1 MKLKELAKCAREDE
15 TFTLLDEFDQEGMLV
30 RQYVY
35 LPKRAIFPL
44 DGLPMVNEEQL
55 MTMMDIPKEKQSGWH
70 VGRAQ
75 MSERLSMMVSDA
87 RNTDMRAR
95 CSWIGLTMNGM
106 AVRAVFSDENDSKI
120 GFVENGLLKVL
131 SDLKGLEMFERMVDG
146 SRVYVLMN
154 GMMNVGCLTPT
165 KEHWS
170 KRCAKELACVGL
182 EARRVYDAWER
193 TGEAD
198 R

>member
-1 MKLKELAKCAREDE
+1 
-15 TFTLLDEFDQEGMLV
+15 
-30 RQYVY
+30 
-35 LPKRAIFPL
+35 
-44 DGLPMVNEEQL
+44 
-55 MTMMDIPKEKQSGWH
+55 
-70 VGRAQ
+70 
-75 MSERLSMMVSDA
+75 
-87 RNTDMRAR
+87 
-95 CSWIGLTMNGM
+95 MNGM
-106 AVRAVFSDENDSKI
+106 AVSAVFSDENDSKI
-120 GFVENGLLKVL
+120 GFVENGLLKVQ

-154 GMMNVGCLTPT
+154 GIMNVGCLTPT

-170 KRCAKELACVGL
+170 KWCAKELACVGL